1 MQTLLDQLEGGVFRS
16 AVDCNLDCVEVLDL
30 DGRIQFINAAGLGLL
45 RIADF
50 ASVKG
55 RALASLW
62 PEESGLDIG
71 RAIAAARRGEHF
83 RFEADVPIAGGSR
96 IWCDAIVSPLSAVGG
111 GVVGILLTIRDATA
125 SVINRLEGAARSRD
139 ANKAASVIRSANR
152 LAQLGGW
159 EYDCAT
165 RRVLFSDDL
174 ADLLGAQPQLG
185 LDEAVQFWIE
195 EDRPEFLRRL
205 EAAAAFGREFTFEGR
220 CKDQNGAVR
229 WTRVIGEPELAQG
242 WCVAMRG
249 ASQDITDWHESMER
263 LRESEQAAI
272 RASEAMSGFLTTMSH
287 ELRTPLN
294 GMLGIAQ
301 VMALGVLTDEQ
312 KGHLEVLRNSG
323 EMLLNLLNDLLDLS
337 KVKAGKV
344 ELDDGVIDADDL
356 AEGARAFAVL
366 IGNKDVAF
374 SVTLSPAARGP
385 WKGDPARVRQVLHN
399 LVGNAVKFTDQGS
412 VAIDIECEGQALVLR
427 VCDTGIGIPPD
438 RLDDIFERFV
448 QADSS
453 MTRRYGGSGLGLAI
467 CKDLITLMGGDIA
480 VESVQGAGTT
490 FTVTLPLARMDAQA
504 DPASSPS
511 VPSSSDES
519 LRVLAAEDNPTNQVV
534 LKALLSAIGI
544 ESVIVDNGQQAVD
557 AWKAGNWDIVLMDI
571 QMPEMDGVAAIKAIR
586 EIERRERRVR
596 TPVIAVTANAM
607 DHHRVEYLAAGMD
620 DLVSK
625 PINLQA
631 LIQSMELAL
640 ARDDGMAQLAAGSLC
655 GTPGAA

>member
-1 MQTLLDQLEGGVFRS
+1 
-16 AVDCNLDCVEVLDL
+16 
-30 DGRIQFINAAGLGLL
+30 
-45 RIADF
+45 
-50 ASVKG
+50 
-55 RALASLW
+55 
-62 PEESGLDIG
+62 
-71 RAIAAARRGEHF
+71 
-83 RFEADVPIAGGSR
+83 
-96 IWCDAIVSPLSAVGG
+96 
-111 GVVGILLTIRDATA
+111 
-125 SVINRLEGAARSRD
+125 
-139 ANKAASVIRSANR
+139 
-152 LAQLGGW
+152 
-159 EYDCAT
+159 
-165 RRVLFSDDL
+165 
-174 ADLLGAQPQLG
+174 
-185 LDEAVQFWIE
+185 
-195 EDRPEFLRRL
+195 
-205 EAAAAFGREFTFEGR
+205 
-220 CKDQNGAVR
+220 
-229 WTRVIGEPELAQG
+229 
-242 WCVAMRG
+242 
-249 ASQDITDWHESMER
+249 
-263 LRESEQAAI
+263 
-272 RASEAMSGFLTTMSH
+272 
-287 ELRTPLN
+287 
-294 GMLGIAQ
+294 
-301 VMALGVLTDEQ
+301 
-312 KGHLEVLRNSG
+312 
-323 EMLLNLLNDLLDLS
+323 
-337 KVKAGKV
+337 
-344 ELDDGVIDADDL
+344 
-356 AEGARAFAVL
+356 
-366 IGNKDVAF
+366 
-374 SVTLSPAARGP
+374 
-385 WKGDPARVRQVLHN
+385 VLHN